1 MKILGI
7 SCFFHDAAAVLI
19 DDGILLSAAE
29 EERFSRVKHDFNFP
43 SNAINFCLAK
53 ANLNSNDL
61 DAVVFFEKPFLKF
74 ERILQTSVA
83 SFPRTTKLFN
93 QSMRTWLFDKIWIKS
108 QIKEFLDIDDK
119 YIFLTIIYL
128 MLPLPILLP
137 LFKILQ
143 LLRLMVLENG
153 QLRQLVLLLTT

>member
-43 SNAINFCLAK
+43 SNAIIFCLAK

-74 ERILQTSVA
+74 ERILQT
-83 SFPRTTKLFN
+83 
-93 QSMRTWLFDKIWIKS
+93 
-108 QIKEFLDIDDK
+108 
-119 YIFLTIIYL
+119 
-128 MLPLPILLP
+128 
-137 LFKILQ
+137 
-143 LLRLMVLENG
+143 
-153 QLRQLVLLLTT
+153 

>member
-43 SNAINFCLAK
+43 TNAINFCLTK
-53 ANLNSNDL
+53 ANLNSNDI

-74 ERILQTSVA
+74 ERLLETYVGFAPRGFI
-83 SFPRTTKLFN
+83 SFSKAMPLWIKEKLFQKN
-93 QSMRTWLFDKIWIKS
+93 LLFNKLKTHDENYQSD
-108 QIKEFLDIDDK
+108 
-119 YIFLTIIYL
+119 
-128 MLPLPILLP
+128 
-137 LFKILQ
+137 
-143 LLRLMVLENG
+143 ENIC
-153 QLRQLVLLLTT
+153 